1 MKTFLL
7 VTCVAFAATTLS
19 AAEWT
24 GYLMDTMCAAS
35 RLDKAASHT
44 TECMKSC
51 KQSGFG
57 LVTKEGKYIKF
68 NEAGNIKALNELER
82 TGKQAELLV
91 KVSGDMKGNVILVE
105 SVKTVEAP

>member
-1 MKTFLL
+1 MKSLL
-7 VTCVAFAATTLS
+7 FVLCVMLATPLS

-57 LVTKEGKYIKF
+57 LVTKDGKYIKF
-68 NEAGNIKALNELER
+68 NEAGNIKALNALEL
-82 TGKQAELLV
+82 TGKQDELLV
-91 KVSGDMKGNVILVE
+91 KVTGDMNGNVIRVE
-105 SVKTVEAP
+105 SVAAVETP

>member
-1 MKTFLL
+1 
-7 VTCVAFAATTLS
+7 
-19 AAEWT
+19 
-24 GYLMDTMCAAS
+24 
-35 RLDKAASHT
+35 
-44 TECMKSC
+44 MKSC

-82 TGKQAELLV
+82 TGKQDELLV